1 MMDYIVS
8 NMVFHRV
15 NDKFFCRRR
24 PELLRQIN
32 EGDDRLS
39 REKSR
44 QLQLMKLRRDERR
57 ARNEDKFDS
66 AALVLGLAEENEKQ
80 SVG

>member
-1 MMDYIVS
+1 M
-8 NMVFHRV
+8 
-15 NDKFFCRRR
+15 
-24 PELLRQIN
+24 LRQTN
-32 EGDDRLS
+32 EGDDHLS

-80 SVG
+80 SVYDVIKRIEFDKYFV